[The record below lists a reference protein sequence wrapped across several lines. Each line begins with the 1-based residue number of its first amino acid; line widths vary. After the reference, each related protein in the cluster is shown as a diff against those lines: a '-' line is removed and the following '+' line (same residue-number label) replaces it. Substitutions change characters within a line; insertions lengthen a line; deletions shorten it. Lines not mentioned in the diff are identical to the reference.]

1 VNQKQKNGQNCN
13 SCALKVADMFD
24 VLIEAPKES
33 KGFATAEVDL
43 KSM

>member
-1 VNQKQKNGQNCN
+1 MNGD
-13 SCALKVADMFD
+13 ADMFD

-33 KGFATAEVDL
+33 KGFATAEDDF